1 MAENRGVVY
10 VDHGRVEVQSIPF
23 PKLDNPLGRKIE
35 HGVILRV
42 VTTNICGSDQHMVRG
57 RTTAPSGLVLG
68 HEITGEVI
76 EVGKDVETLKKGDLV
91 SVPFNVACGRCRT
104 CKEQHTGVCL
114 SVNPA
119 RAGGAYG
126 YVDMGGWIGGQ
137 AEYVMVP
144 YADFNLLRFPDKDAA
159 MLKIEDLTCLSD
171 ILPTG
176 YHGAVTAGVGPG
188 ATVYIAGAGPVGLAA
203 AASARLLGAAVVI
216 VGDVNPLRLVHA
228 RAVGFETVDL
238 SLDATLSEQ
247 IAAILGEAEVDCAID
262 CVGFE
267 ARGHGHAGS
276 QSEAPAT
283 VLNSLMEVT
292 RAAGRIGIPGL
303 YVTDDPGASDP
314 AAKRGS
320 LSIRLGLGWAKSH
333 SLHTGQTPVMKYNR
347 QLMQAILW
355 DRIKI
360 ADIVGVQVITLDQAP
375 DSYQQFDAGAP
386 KKFVID
392 PHNTLKRAA

>member
-1 MAENRGVVY
+1 MQGNRGVVY
-10 VDHGRVEVQSIPF
+10 VEQGRVEVRSIPF
-23 PKLDNPLGRKIE
+23 PKLETPAGRKIG
-35 HGVILRV
+35 HGVILKV
-42 VTTNICGSDQHMVRG
+42 LSTNICGSDQHMVRG
-57 RTTAPSGLVLG
+57 RTTAQAGLVLG
-68 HEITGEVI
+68 HEITGEVL
-76 EVGKDVETLKKGDLV
+76 EVGADVETLKKGDLV

-144 YADFNLLRFPDKDAA
+144 YADFNLLRFPDRDRA
-159 MLKIEDLTCLSD
+159 MAKIRDLTCLSD

-176 YHGAVTAGVGPG
+176 YHGAVSAGVGPG
-188 ATVYIAGAGPVGLAA
+188 TTVYVAGAGPVGMAA
-203 AASARLLGAAVVI
+203 AASARLLGAAAII
-216 VGDVNPLRLVHA
+216 VGDVNPARLAHA
-228 RAVGFETVDL
+228 RQVGFETVDL
-238 SLDATLSEQ
+238 SADATLADQ

-267 ARGHGHAGS
+267 ARGHGHDGS
-276 QSEAPAT
+276 REEAPAT
-283 VLNSLMEVT
+283 VLNSLMEIT
-292 RAAGRIGIPGL
+292 RAAGRIGVPGL
-303 YVTDDPGASDP
+303 YVTDDPGAVDS

-333 SLHTGQTPVMKYNR
+333 SFVTGQTPVMKYNR

-360 ADIVGVQVITLDQAP
+360 AEIVGVQVITLDDAP
-375 DSYQQFDAGAP
+375 SGYAQFDAGAP

-392 PHNTLKRAA
+392 PHRQLLAA

>member
-10 VDHGRVEVQSIPF
+10 VEQGRVEVQSIPF
-23 PKLDNPLGRKIE
+23 PKLESPQGKKIE
-35 HGVILRV
+35 HGVILKV
-42 VTTNICGSDQHMVRG
+42 VSTNICGSDQHMVRG
-57 RTTAPSGLVLG
+57 RTTAASGLVLG

-76 EVGKDVETLKKGDLV
+76 EAGRDVETLKKGDLV

-114 SVNPA
+114 SVNPS

-144 YADFNLLRFPDKDAA
+144 YADFNLLRFPDKDQA
-159 MLKIEDLTCLSD
+159 MTKITDLTCLSD

-188 ATVYIAGAGPVGLAA
+188 TTVYVAGAGPVGLAA

-216 VGDVNPLRLVHA
+216 VGDVNPLRIAHA
-228 RAVGFETVDL
+228 RSVGFETVDL
-238 SLDATLSEQ
+238 SLDVTLADQ
-247 IAAILGEAEVDCAID
+247 IFQILGDAEVDCAID

-267 ARGHGHAGS
+267 ARGHGHDGS
-276 QSEAPAT
+276 QVEAPAT
-283 VLNSLMEVT
+283 VLNSLMEIT

-303 YVTDDPGASDP
+303 YVTDDPGAVDK
-314 AAKRGS
+314 AAQRGS

-360 ADIVGVQVITLDQAP
+360 ADIVGVQVITLDEAP
-375 DSYQQFDAGAP
+375 SGYGAFDAGAP

-392 PHNTLKRAA
+392 PHQSVRRAA